1 MTPVIERLCLS
12 YETKAEDVIL
22 SFNKLRNYDSKAW
35 AEMAALSTEPLL
47 WVCED
52 SLGGR
57 NVELMP
63 LHNDPLVVIAHEGS
77 NCEYIYLGW
86 RPKDVYSIEYIS
98 ATSGAELRWVRK
110 DQGGVLTYT
119 APCFAPQYKGRYYH
133 IFMGGRA

>member
-77 NCEYIYLGW
+77 NFELSQRDARRSIQLYEVVFRELGF
-86 RPKDVYSIEYIS
+86 
-98 ATSGAELRWVRK
+98 L
-110 DQGGVLTYT
+110 
-119 APCFAPQYKGRYYH
+119 
-133 IFMGGRA
+133 